1 MRVAAMSD
9 AIGAAR
15 ARVTLEEPVRIAD
28 EIGGAAILWTA
39 RGDVWASIEAGGAG
53 EAAAFDTAPST
64 ASYTVTINRR
74 EDVRA
79 GWRIKWGAR
88 RLRIAGVSDEGAPR
102 IVLRCEEERT

>member
-1 MRVAAMSD
+1 MTD

-15 ARVTLEEPVRIAD
+15 ARVTLEEPVRVAD

-39 RGDVWASIEAGGAG
+39 RGDVWAAIEAGGAG
-53 EAAAFDTAPST
+53 EAAVFDTLPSA

-74 EDVRA
+74 DDVRA
-79 GWRIKWGAR
+79 GWRVKWGPR
-88 RLRIAGVSDEGAPR
+88 RLRISGVSDEGAPR